1 MIDMITRSF
10 NNRNWFSQH
19 IPAIVTKIPAKVD
32 TIPARDQKQEHD
44 KVRTLMWHRLSRN
57 FSIRNNETMQI
68 KTPFHAPDTTNR
80 RSNHAGTGGLSSK

>member
-10 NNRNWFSQH
+10 NNRSWFSQH

-44 KVRTLMWHRLSRN
+44 KVRAFNVASAEEK
-57 FSIRNNETMQI
+57 F
-68 KTPFHAPDTTNR
+68 FD
-80 RSNHAGTGGLSSK
+80 SK